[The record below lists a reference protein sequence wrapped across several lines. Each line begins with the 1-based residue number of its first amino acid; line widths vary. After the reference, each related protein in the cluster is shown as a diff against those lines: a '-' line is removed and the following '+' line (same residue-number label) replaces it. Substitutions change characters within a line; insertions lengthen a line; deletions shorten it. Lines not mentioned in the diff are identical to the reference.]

1 MGTIIRGIKNIF
13 RNKSRNI
20 AIILVLT
27 ISLSLALMMINMN
40 FSSNQNVKSI
50 KEKYGNGFSVGLSD
64 EYIEELYKILG
75 NIGGKLYDST
85 ELIAIDEK
93 LADEI
98 AKIASVIEVNKY
110 LSGSFYSKKLKV
122 PGITAIHKYKNQV
135 EVISEE
141 ISHTIPFIGTEESF
155 FRNTNLEKGN
165 IFKRDDIEQNVA
177 LIADKFAERN
187 KLDVGSNIIIKEEKL
202 KIIGIYEV
210 MGEFSPET
218 IFIPFKTA
226 QRLFNMEGKVH
237 FLDVTVDSIDNV
249 QKTIDYINNT
259 LSDGRIKAIKG
270 MEEVDPTILLLNNIK
285 RISKISMIS
294 SSIVAIL
301 IILSIMFI
309 NVRERAREIGILKAI
324 GASNFN
330 ISTQFLIESI
340 SLCIIALILSIA
352 ITLAINQPLVDF
364 IGERE
369 KTEIIEKRQD
379 MLTDEEIAELPEE
392 LKDMFGYTDLEK
404 LKSMNL
410 KITFFPQILIYA
422 ILLTF
427 LLGIVGSIIPAYYIS
442 KLRPAEVLRFE

>member
-1 MGTIIRGIKNIF
+1 
-13 RNKSRNI
+13 
-20 AIILVLT
+20 
-27 ISLSLALMMINMN
+27 
-40 FSSNQNVKSI
+40 
-50 KEKYGNGFSVGLSD
+50 
-64 EYIEELYKILG
+64 
-75 NIGGKLYDST
+75 
-85 ELIAIDEK
+85 
-93 LADEI
+93 
-98 AKIASVIEVNKY
+98 
-110 LSGSFYSKKLKV
+110 
-122 PGITAIHKYKNQV
+122 
-135 EVISEE
+135 
-141 ISHTIPFIGTEESF
+141 
-155 FRNTNLEKGN
+155 
-165 IFKRDDIEQNVA
+165 EQNVA

-226 QRLFNMEGKVH
+226 QRLFNIEGKVH